1 METFQADSWNVLV
14 ELLNSLLEVVS
25 WARIVNCKDFR
36 SFLDIFQFAQTLT
49 LNLFGINY
57 QLSGD
62 DDFNLFEL
70 W

>member
-1 METFQADSWNVLV
+1 METFGAYSMNVLAQ
-14 ELLNSLLEVVS
+14 LLNSLLEVVN
-25 WARIVNCKDFR
+25 WGRIVNCKDFR
-36 SFLDIFQFAQTLT
+36 SVPDIFSFAQTLM
-49 LNLFGINY
+49 LNLFGIYY